1 MYSGFEPWIGIREIA
16 GSGRVSVL
24 IVARSLGPIQRSPCP
39 TSHRQNCQVIRQILG
54 DLQCKDLRFGQMPSV
69 SIEVR
74 LASVTASD
82 IIERIEVPS
91 AMLL

>member
-1 MYSGFEPWIGIREIA
+1 MYSGFEPWIGIRETA
-16 GSGRVSVL
+16 GSGRISVL

-39 TSHRQNCQVIRQILG
+39 TSHRQNCQVVRQILG
-54 DLQCKDLRFGQMPSV
+54 DLQCKGLRFGQMRLI
-69 SIEVR
+69 SIEVQ